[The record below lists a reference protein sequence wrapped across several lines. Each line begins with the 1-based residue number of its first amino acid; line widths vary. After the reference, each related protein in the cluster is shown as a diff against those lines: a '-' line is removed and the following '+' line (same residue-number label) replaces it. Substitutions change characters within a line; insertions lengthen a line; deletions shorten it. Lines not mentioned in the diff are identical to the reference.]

1 MPNPEMEFLSAFM
14 RDNRSGELVSDKY
27 VVLCS
32 SSYNELS
39 YQGTFF
45 NQYYVSHGIRFW
57 TLGGGWNILTNSI
70 EQLHADNNMD
80 SIVSLNELYTY
91 SYNNIVALNSTQHVV
106 VYSNDSYFTIFA
118 RN

>member
-1 MPNPEMEFLSAFM
+1 M
-14 RDNRSGELVSDKY
+14 
-27 VVLCS
+27 
-32 SSYNELS
+32 
-39 YQGTFF
+39 
-45 NQYYVSHGIRFW
+45 
-57 TLGGGWNILTNSI
+57 TNSI